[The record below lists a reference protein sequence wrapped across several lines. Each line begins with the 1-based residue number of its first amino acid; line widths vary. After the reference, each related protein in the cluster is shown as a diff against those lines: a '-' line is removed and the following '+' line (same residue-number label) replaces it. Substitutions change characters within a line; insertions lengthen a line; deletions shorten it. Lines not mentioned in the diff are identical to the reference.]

1 LPPYGCT
8 GGADNISKVWGVV
21 GKMGDPMVW
30 DTPAAELDNK
40 GFVNQYGLSRKV
52 NILTSSGMRSP

>member
-1 LPPYGCT
+1 M
-8 GGADNISKVWGVV
+8 GGADNLSKVWGVV

-30 DTPAAELDNK
+30 DTPAPELDGK

-52 NILTSSGMRSP
+52 HILTSSCMGRV